1 MAVESEATTT
11 KLIAVP
17 WEVALRNN
25 IPMITVLSQ
34 MATPVGANEVGC
46 RQARAA
52 SQPVPIPVRNGHAV
66 SATPATV
73 SPSA

>member
-17 WEVALRNN
+17 WDEALRNN

-34 MATPVGANEVGC
+34 MTMPVGANDVGRC
-46 RQARAA
+46 HALAA
-52 SQPVPIPVRNGHAV
+52 NQPMAVPDRNGQAV
-66 SATPATV
+66 STMPATV
-73 SPSA
+73 IPSA

>member
-25 IPMITVLSQ
+25 IPITTVLNQ
-34 MATPVGANEVGC
+34 TTIPVGANVVGRC
-46 RQARAA
+46 HARAA
-52 SQPVPIPVRNGHAV
+52 IQPTAVPDRNGHAV
-66 SATPATV
+66 SATPRTV
-73 SPSA
+73 IPSA